1 MTSLRL
7 LKFWIETRLSMVG
20 WQSVVAQYYGFLAL
34 GRLRGAEDHAAQACA
49 TGHTRRIIQAG
60 SCFCRYERLSMNPIL
75 LFAAASLLAL
85 LACAKADPVVAVVD
99 TTETFRA
106 KPAVD
111 GSRIAWDYST
121 LRKIAPLPGNAGG
134 YNGYARLIQ
143 CFDKSLFCVYE
154 SAGNIEAVTSTD
166 GGQSW
171 GGRVRIAASE
181 PGIAMTVPEILELA
195 DHSLLV
201 SYNPRPMASNTANQF
216 GIRTIKSYDG
226 GLTWKD
232 ARLVYE
238 AGNTFG
244 NGCWEPAAIQLP
256 SGEIHLYFS
265 NEGIYTASDE
275 QNISLVRSIDG
286 GMTWTTTPE
295 IVSFRTGRRDGMPVP
310 ILLKGKNEIAFSIE
324 DNFQTTFKPYIIRN
338 ALSDN
343 WKSGPVAG
351 NSPNRNY
358 ALSEVI
364 ADPMY
369 VGAPYLRQLPGGET
383 ILSCQSTEGRVSND
397 IGVSR
402 MMVYVGNDAAQNF
415 SRGSEPF
422 AIKADKSG
430 LWNALSVLSDNTVIA
445 LTTTNSYADSS
456 TEVWMIK
463 GYVIPDQTAS
473 TRAVTVDGDLN
484 NDGWPATLPV
494 FVGAKGP
501 AQLRGSFAYTDDF
514 LFVGATVNDKTVVA
528 NSPSPLDDDGIWV
541 ALDATNKSA
550 EALTRTIYDIHAA
563 SDGRLLV
570 REGSKGSWVAY
581 DGSTDGI
588 RKVTKKR
595 ADGYDV
601 EVAIPW
607 KLLGGKPASG
617 VRIGYNIG
625 LVNNNMSGTY
635 SEGISGNRDIAPYTW
650 SRLVLK

>member
-1 MTSLRL
+1 
-7 LKFWIETRLSMVG
+7 
-20 WQSVVAQYYGFLAL
+20 
-34 GRLRGAEDHAAQACA
+34 
-49 TGHTRRIIQAG
+49 
-60 SCFCRYERLSMNPIL
+60 MNRTLIL
-75 LFAAASLLAL
+75 CVASLLTL
-85 LACAKADPVVAVVD
+85 LACSKADPVIAVVD

-121 LRKIAPLPGNAGG
+121 LRKIAPVSGGVVG

-143 CFDKSLFCVYE
+143 RFDKSLICVYE
-154 SAGNIEAVTSTD
+154 ANGTIEAVSSTD

-171 GGRVRIAASE
+171 GGRVVVARAE
-181 PGIAMTVPEILELA
+181 PGVAMTVPDILELA

-201 SYNPRPMASNTANQF
+201 SYNPRPKANNGANRF

-238 AGNTFG
+238 AGNTFE

-256 SGEIHLYFS
+256 SGEIGLYFS
-265 NEGIYTASDE
+265 NEGIYTTSDE
-275 QNISLVRSIDG
+275 QNISLMRSTDG
-286 GMTWTTTPE
+286 GLTWTTTPE
-295 IVSFRTGRRDGMPVP
+295 IVSFRAGRRDGMPVP
-310 ILLKGKNEIAFSIE
+310 VLLKDKGEVAFSIE

-338 ALSDN
+338 ALADN
-343 WKSGPVAG
+343 WKSGPVSG
-351 NSPNRNY
+351 NGTNRNY

-364 ADPMY
+364 ADPIY
-369 VGAPYLRQLPGGET
+369 AGAPYLRQLTGGET

-402 MMVYVGNDAAQNF
+402 MLVYVGDTEARNF

-422 AIKADKSG
+422 TIKANKSG
-430 LWNALSVLSDNTVIA
+430 LWNSLSVLTDNTVIA
-445 LTTTNSYADSS
+445 LTTTNSYADTS

-463 GYVIPDQTAS
+463 GYVIPDQTAPVR
-473 TRAVTVDGDLN
+473 TVAVDGDLS
-484 NDGWPATLPV
+484 NDNWPATLPV
-494 FVGAKGP
+494 FVGGKGP
-501 AQLRGSFAYTDDF
+501 AQLRGGFAYSDEF
-514 LFVGATVNDKTVVA
+514 LFVGATVNDKTMVA

-550 EALTRTIYDIHAA
+550 EALTRSIFAVHVT

-570 REGSKGSWVAY
+570 QEGSKGSWVAY
-581 DGSTDGI
+581 DGTTDGI
-588 RKVTKKR
+588 RKATKKR

-601 EVAIPW
+601 EMAIPW

-617 VRIGYNIG
+617 VRIGYTLG
-625 LVNNNMSGTY
+625 LTNDDASTTY
-635 SEGISGNRDIAPYTW
+635 TESISGNRDLAPYTW